1 MISSNPSAQ
10 LLAEIRPQVLRPFVP
25 AIVRKP

>member
-1 MISSNPSAQ
+1 MLSLNPSAR
-10 LLAEIRPQVLRPFVP
+10 LLAEIRPQTLRPFVP